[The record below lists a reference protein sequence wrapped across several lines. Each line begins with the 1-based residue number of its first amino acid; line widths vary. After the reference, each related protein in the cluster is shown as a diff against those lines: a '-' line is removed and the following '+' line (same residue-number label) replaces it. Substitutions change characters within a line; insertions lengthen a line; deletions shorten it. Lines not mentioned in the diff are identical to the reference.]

1 MFSNIEFQNEIN
13 DNSSIVIDEKF
24 IKELKEYNNRS
35 KINHMNKEEYR
46 SKISKLYSD
55 IGVVNPIDSEINGV
69 VYFDDY
75 VENGIVMNKNNVS
88 LKQLWT
94 EYRLIYNEKKKDG
107 DKIMENSFVLDN
119 FDELFEKI
127 SKKVDGLD
135 KYIGDLNSLKK
146 EIDSN
151 NEELVN
157 AKTDFELEK
166 VKFENY
172 RRSEIARLSQK
183 EKELNDKIKKINNL
197 ISVFDDKMKGIG
209 DTNN

>member
-146 EIDSN
+146 EVDSN